1 MERYRLSFCNAIKL
15 DEDLA
20 EFIVDEGV
28 ELNLALVDEYH
39 AWIVAHL
46 QRPYLLLVHK
56 VNAYHYDFASQTAM
70 GTLLGIKAAAF
81 VVYTHISQ
89 LTTQVMLSMPR
100 DADWVY
106 RIFNNRDDALMWLG
120 MQRESNDHDGKTLK
134 STSKSLIR

>member
-1 MERYRLSFCNAIKL
+1 MERFRLSFCNAIKL

-20 EFIVDEGV
+20 EFVVDEGV
-28 ELNLALVDEYH
+28 EFNLARVDEYH

-56 VNAYHYDFASQTAM
+56 VNAYHYDFASQTAL
-70 GTLLGIKAAAF
+70 GTLPGIKAAAF
-81 VVYTHISQ
+81 VVYSHISQ

-106 RIFNNRDDALMWLG
+106 RIFNNRDDALNWLG
-120 MQRESNDHDGKTLK
+120 MQRESSDQTIS
-134 STSKSLIR
+134 STEKF